1 MTTKRSLNDWFNLSF
16 TLKVKIQLQLFL
28 SWLGAIL
35 FSLLICQI
43 CEVGSFGD
51 PGGMGLGWPK
61 DPVSSSVSVFI
72 QKKLNIIHPMQRWSL
87 KINFVVKKLNVSL
100 LT

>member
-1 MTTKRSLNDWFNLSF
+1 MTDLTYLLLLKLKSDPTAVSLL
-16 TLKVKIQLQLFL
+16 T
-28 SWLGAIL
+28 GCIL

-72 QKKLNIIHPMQRWSL
+72 QKKLNIIHPMHRWSL
-87 KINFVVKKLNVSL
+87 KINFVVE
-100 LT
+100 